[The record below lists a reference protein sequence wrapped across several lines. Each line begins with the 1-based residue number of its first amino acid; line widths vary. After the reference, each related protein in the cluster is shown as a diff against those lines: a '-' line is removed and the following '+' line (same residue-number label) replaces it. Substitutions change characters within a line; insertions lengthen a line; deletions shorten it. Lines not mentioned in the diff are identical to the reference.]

1 MKKTS
6 AIFAIALAIIA
17 CSKEPVIAETAS
29 DSLTISAGYEGNA
42 EPDTRTYIKDA
53 SAGTIWWG
61 TSGVDKVLF
70 VFDESGTKNVLT
82 SQSAVSEAVRSF
94 SSDSWSGGNWKYAVW
109 TGCSAAK
116 DQCSLSGTV
125 ISGPTLKVTNPQEI
139 NNSSSFC
146 NTANIAVM
154 KPADNVMRNVFGYL
168 RFMLPSYPETSYSAI
183 KSITLT
189 ADEYVAGDI
198 QIDYSAEV
206 PVATVISNDNASR
219 SLTLNTRFKNGYE
232 GGIVWMILPAGTYHN
247 ARLTITPFTS
257 TPSTQEASTGEPFT
271 VNIIGNLKV
280 TRSQYTDC
288 GTLPAEDPRSSEP
301 DVEDPQP
308 DEWPDDPDAFDYG
321 LDAEQSRRSAY
332 ISEEFAKYDIDGA
345 DKNKRNIVGP
355 VTVDGVTYGGPGL
368 SFYGNRVTANKVK
381 DQWST
386 EFPNIIPTQ
395 CYHSFKI
402 NRPGSVTFFQ
412 SISSGIT
419 RIPTYYLAVV
429 TDVNGVTTAKVVDS
443 FTPDASGVID
453 GSQSSGRPGNPYQGD
468 TYKDYYVTL
477 TVSEDDIAGI
487 TSAATVYL
495 YHMDTVNNTNLVHYY
510 PLIWTSQAGGSA
522 EVQRKAKILLAGDSL
537 VTEYSESAAPQTG
550 WGQCLSAALGD
561 DVQVR
566 NHAIGGE
573 STKSFIDSGK
583 WEGLL
588 EGVLSGDVVLI
599 QFMHN
604 DQKTDDAHKTD
615 PATTYK
621 DNLRKFISET
631 RARGGVPVL
640 VTSILR
646 RQFSSN
652 GLPQRSLGDFPDA
665 MRSVAAETST
675 PLIDGEQWSYEW
687 LSELGEEGSVP
698 YYVMDKRDPSKMD
711 NTHLTRDGAETVAR
725 MIAQGLRDKGVW
737 K

>member
-1 MKKTS
+1 MLS
-6 AIFAIALAIIA
+6 MLLAVIS
-17 CSKEPVIAETAS
+17 CSKELVNAGTDRI
-29 DSLTISAGYEGNA
+29 LTISAGYE
-42 EPDTRTYIKDA
+42 EDKDTRTYIKDP

-82 SQSAVSEAVRSF
+82 SQSTTAEAVRTF
-94 SSDSWSGGNWKYAVW
+94 SSDSWSGGDWKYAVW
-109 TGCSAAK
+109 TGYSQAK
-116 DQCSLSGTV
+116 DQCALNGSVL
-125 ISGPTLKVTNPQEI
+125 SGPTLMVQNPQTI
-139 NNSSSFC
+139 TNSQSFNNS
-146 NTANIAVM
+146 ANIAVM
-154 KPADNVMRNVFGYL
+154 KQGDDVLKNVFGYL
-168 RFMLPSYPETSYSAI
+168 RFTLPTYPGSALAGI
-183 KSITLT
+183 KSVTLK
-189 ADEYVAGDI
+189 ADENVAGDI
-198 QIDYSAEV
+198 RIDYSGEV
-206 PVATVISNDNASR
+206 PVATVISNANASKT
-219 SLTLNTRFKNGYE
+219 LTLNTRYKGNGPQGYE
-232 GGIVWMILPAGTYHN
+232 PGFVWMVLPEGTYHN
-247 ARLTITPFTS
+247 ASLTVTPFTS
-257 TPSTQEASTGEPFT
+257 DPVEKEAETGEPFI
-271 VNIIGNLKV
+271 VNFIGNLV
-280 TRSQYTDC
+280 IQRSKYTDC
-288 GTLPAEDPRSSEP
+288 GTLPLTGSTP
-301 DVEDPQP
+301 VQP
-308 DEWPDDPDAFDYG
+308 DENQWPNDEDAFDYG

-386 EFPNIIPTQ
+386 EFPKIIPTQ

-583 WEGLL
+583 WSGLL
-588 EGVLSGDVVLI
+588 EGVLAGDVVLI

-621 DNLRKFISET
+621 DNLRKFISEV
-631 RARGGVPVL
+631 RDRGGVPVL